1 MDAEIGTRNLAD
13 FFRYNVLPDVVK
25 ALHLADGAL
34 VDVDTFD
41 DLPEYEKLAMLV
53 CCPALIKYTCSNSCT
68 VSSSD

>member
-13 FFRYNVLPDVVK
+13 FFRYNILPDVVK
-25 ALHLADGAL
+25 ALHFADGAL

-53 CCPALIKYTCSNSCT
+53 CAPSTFQRTCLTPYT